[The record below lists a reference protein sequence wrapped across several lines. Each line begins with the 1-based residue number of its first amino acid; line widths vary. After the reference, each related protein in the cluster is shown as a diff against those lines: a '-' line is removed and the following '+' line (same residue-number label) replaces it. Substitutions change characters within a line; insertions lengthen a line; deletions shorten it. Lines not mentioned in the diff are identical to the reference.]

1 MVFLHLARCISCC
14 SVFVLKPDPGFFYNE
29 NIMRTN
35 ELTPGLTD
43 GQRRVLDFIQRFVA
57 IYTIPPKLQEI
68 ADGIGI
74 SSRGVAHRYVQAL
87 VEAGYIETDSGK
99 HRGIRLL
106 RSNPYQPESRL
117 PLLGEIAAGKPIEAI
132 PGQDEIDLSEFF
144 GSNNFAIRV
153 KGDSMIDAGIL
164 DGDTVIIEFRE
175 TANDGDI
182 VVALIDESE
191 TTLKRFKRSQR
202 GRYIKLIPENS
213 EMEPM
218 VYEAHRVRI
227 QGVLIGQLRKY

>member
-1 MVFLHLARCISCC
+1 
-14 SVFVLKPDPGFFYNE
+14 
-29 NIMRTN
+29 MRTN
-35 ELTPGLTD
+35 DLTPDLTD
-43 GQRRVLDFIQRFVA
+43 SQRKVLDFIQRFIA
-57 IYTIPPKLQEI
+57 IYTVPPKLQEV
-68 ADGIGI
+68 AEGIGI

-106 RSNPYQPESRL
+106 KSNPYRPESRL

-144 GSNNFAIRV
+144 GSNNFAVQV

-175 TANDGDI
+175 TADDGDI

-202 GRYIKLIPENS
+202 GKYIKLIPENR

-218 VYEAHRVRI
+218 VYEAERVRI

>member
-1 MVFLHLARCISCC
+1 
-14 SVFVLKPDPGFFYNE
+14 
-29 NIMRTN
+29 MRTN
-35 ELTPGLTD
+35 DSTPDLTD
-43 GQRRVLDFIQRFVA
+43 SQRKVLDFIQRFIA
-57 IYTIPPKLQEI
+57 IYTVPPKLQEV
-68 ADGIGI
+68 AEGIGI

-106 RSNPYQPESRL
+106 KSNPYHPESRL

-144 GSNNFAIRV
+144 GRNNFAVQV

-175 TANDGDI
+175 TADDGDI

-202 GRYIKLIPENS
+202 GKYIKLIPENS

-218 VYEAHRVRI
+218 VYEAERVRI

>member
-1 MVFLHLARCISCC
+1 
-14 SVFVLKPDPGFFYNE
+14 
-29 NIMRTN
+29 MRTN
-35 ELTPGLTD
+35 DLTPDLTD
-43 GQRRVLDFIQRFVA
+43 SQRKVLDFIQRFIA
-57 IYTIPPKLQEI
+57 IYTVPPKLQEV
-68 ADGIGI
+68 AEGIGI

-106 RSNPYQPESRL
+106 KSNPYRPESRL

-144 GSNNFAIRV
+144 GRNNFAVQV

-175 TANDGDI
+175 TADDGDI

-202 GRYIKLIPENS
+202 GKYIKLIPENS

-218 VYEAHRVRI
+218 VYEAERVRI

>member
-1 MVFLHLARCISCC
+1 
-14 SVFVLKPDPGFFYNE
+14 
-29 NIMRTN
+29 MRTN
-35 ELTPGLTD
+35 NLTPDLTD
-43 GQRRVLDFIQRFVA
+43 GQRKVLDFIQRFIA
-57 IYTIPPKLQEI
+57 IYTVPPKLQEI
-68 ADGIGI
+68 AEGIGI

-87 VEAGYIETDSGK
+87 VEAGYIEADSGK

-106 RSNPYQPESRL
+106 RSNPYRTESRL
-117 PLLGEIAAGKPIEAI
+117 PLLGEIAAGKPIEAV

-144 GSNNFAIRV
+144 GDNNFAIQV

-202 GRYIKLIPENS
+202 GKYIKLIPENS
-213 EMEPM
+213 EMEPL
-218 VYEAHRVRI
+218 VYEAERVRI

>member
-1 MVFLHLARCISCC
+1 
-14 SVFVLKPDPGFFYNE
+14 
-29 NIMRTN
+29 MRTN
-35 ELTPGLTD
+35 NFTPDLTD
-43 GQRRVLDFIQRFVA
+43 NQRKVLDFIQRFIA
-57 IYTIPPKLQEI
+57 IYTVPPKLQEV
-68 ADGIGI
+68 AEGIGI

-87 VEAGYIETDSGK
+87 AEAGYIETDSGK

-106 RSNPYQPESRL
+106 KSNPYRPESRL

-144 GSNNFAIRV
+144 GRNNFAVQV

-175 TANDGDI
+175 TAEDGDI
-182 VVALIDESE
+182 VVALIDENE

-202 GRYIKLIPENS
+202 GKYIKLIPENS

-218 VYEAHRVRI
+218 VYEAERVRI

>member
-1 MVFLHLARCISCC
+1 
-14 SVFVLKPDPGFFYNE
+14 
-29 NIMRTN
+29 MRTN
-35 ELTPGLTD
+35 DLTPDLTD
-43 GQRRVLDFIQRFVA
+43 SQRKVLDFIQRFIA
-57 IYTIPPKLQEI
+57 IYTVPPKLQEV
-68 ADGIGI
+68 AEGIGI

-87 VEAGYIETDSGK
+87 AEAGYIETDSGK

-106 RSNPYQPESRL
+106 KSNPYRPESRL

-144 GSNNFAIRV
+144 GRNNFAVQV

-175 TANDGDI
+175 TAEDGDI

-202 GRYIKLIPENS
+202 GKYIKLIPENS

-218 VYEAHRVRI
+218 VYEAERVRI

>member
-1 MVFLHLARCISCC
+1 M
-14 SVFVLKPDPGFFYNE
+14 FFYNE
-29 NIMRTN
+29 NIMRTIN
-35 ELTPGLTD
+35 PTPDLTD
-43 GQRRVLDFIQRFVA
+43 SQRKVLDFIQRFIA
-57 IYTIPPKLQEI
+57 IYTVPPKLQEV
-68 ADGIGI
+68 AEGIGI

-106 RSNPYQPESRL
+106 KSNPYRPESRL

-144 GSNNFAIRV
+144 GRNNFAVQV

-175 TANDGDI
+175 TAEDGDI

-202 GRYIKLIPENS
+202 GKYIKLIPENS

-218 VYEAHRVRI
+218 VYEAERVRI